1 MKITRREALRRIGL
15 LTGSLW
21 FSSCAIP
28 VRETLPP
35 LDGVIEPKKN
45 KTVALLGATG
55 MAGGYILREALLRG
69 YDVRALARTPA
80 KLDAY
85 KDRIAIIPGDARDHS
100 AIQELLKGGDAVIS
114 ALGPVKSD
122 GHAAND
128 ICSIATG
135 HIIQVMQHLTM
146 QRYILLSG
154 AAVTLPGDRR
164 DLKGWLIR
172 KLAQVAL
179 SGAVRDKAAEYE
191 LLEKSSIQ
199 WTLVRCPL
207 INAEPYQRNA
217 VATLDTPVSFHV
229 RAGELA
235 RFVVEQIVAREY
247 IRKGPFLG
255 SL

>member
-21 FSSCAIP
+21 FSACAIP
-28 VRETLPP
+28 IRETPPP
-35 LDGVIEPKKN
+35 LDRIIEPKKN

-85 KDRIAIIPGDARDHS
+85 KDRISIFPGDARDLS
-100 AIQELLKGGDAVIS
+100 AIQELLKDSDVVIS

-122 GHAAND
+122 GHAARN
-128 ICSIATG
+128 ICTVATG
-135 HIIQVMQHLTM
+135 HIIQSMQ
-146 QRYILLSG
+146 QQNIKRYIVVSG
-154 AAVTLPGDRR
+154 AAVTLPGDDRN
-164 DLKGWLIR
+164 LKGWLIQTM
-172 KLAQVAL
+172 AQIAL
-179 SGAVRDKAAEYE
+179 SGAVRDKEDEYQ
-191 LLEKSSIQ
+191 LLEKSPVQ

-207 INAEPYQRNA
+207 IDAEPYQRNA